1 MHGMRAS
8 ISIALG
14 KKKKQMNVSF
24 NILIFHYYYY
34 ECFCYCFFSSL
45 CFITIS
51 FSLVAPFEAFVSVR
65 RCVFVCD
72 RNVRRS
78 NEVVY
83 MLEIGLII
91 CKMQM

>member
-1 MHGMRAS
+1 MS
-8 ISIALG
+8 VFVI
-14 KKKKQMNVSF
+14 V
-24 NILIFHYYYY
+24 
-34 ECFCYCFFSSL
+34 FFSSL

-91 CKMQM
+91 CKMQMWMGPAKSHQSTLCAFVSAMKLRRRGSQGASKQ